1 MGTVFPDLDDD
12 LREWIGGQPM
22 FFVGTAPS
30 GDGGHVN
37 LSPKGGPGTLQV
49 LGPKELAYV
58 DLFGSGIETVA
69 HLKQN
74 GRIVVMFC
82 AFAGPPKV
90 LRVHG
95 RGEVVEMAD
104 PRFEELFARF
114 SLADEMLPTVR
125 SIIRIDIERVA
136 DSCGYVVPE
145 MTVKSERKALYRT
158 AKAWIRQRGDDAI
171 QQYCDVN
178 NGESIDGI
186 AGLTPFGS
194 AVEDETRISHEGRK
208 L

>member
-12 LREWIGGQPM
+12 LRERIGQR
-22 FFVGTAPS
+22 
-30 GDGGHVN
+30 HR
-37 LSPKGGPGTLQV
+37 
-49 LGPKELAYV
+49 
-58 DLFGSGIETVA
+58 TVA

-95 RGEVVEMAD
+95 RGEVVEMAA

-114 SLADEMLPTVR
+114 SLADE
-125 SIIRIDIERVA
+125 A
-136 DSCGYVVPE
+136 
-145 MTVKSERKALYRT
+145 
-158 AKAWIRQRGDDAI
+158 
-171 QQYCDVN
+171 
-178 NGESIDGI
+178 
-186 AGLTPFGS
+186 
-194 AVEDETRISHEGRK
+194 RISHEGRK